1 MSAKPGKLLQHKIIN
16 GWNLWLSITVP
27 ISIAVVIAMSRV
39 DLAQAENVSS
49 MIQFTVRC
57 AVPLLY
63 VVFAASS
70 LQVLFPSPFGRWLL
84 RNRKY
89 VGLSFAVAMGWQ
101 LLFILWLVGIHTE
114 HYVEEV
120 YLLSDAI
127 EGVAGYTFL
136 LAMVLTSFKF
146 GRNRLS
152 GKQWKLLHRTAIYY
166 LWAYAWS
173 VYWFDL
179 FYYDDPVLI
188 DYVYYW
194 AGFLAWGLRMCAW
207 SKKQMQHTAV
217 QSPA

>member
-1 MSAKPGKLLQHKIIN
+1 LSAKPGQLLQRKIID
-16 GWNLWLSITVP
+16 GWNLWLLITVP
-27 ISIAVVIAMSRV
+27 ISIAVVIAMSRI

-136 LAMVLTSFKF
+136 LAMVATSFKF

>member
-1 MSAKPGKLLQHKIIN
+1 LSAKPEEFLQRKIIN
-16 GWNLWLSITVP
+16 GWNLWLLITVP

-57 AVPLLY
+57 AVPLVY
-63 VVFAASS
+63 VVFAASA

-84 RNRKY
+84 LNRKY

-114 HYVEEV
+114 HYVEQV

-146 GRNRLS
+146 GRSRLS

-166 LWAYAWS
+166 IWAYAWS

-179 FYYDDPVLI
+179 FYYDNPVLI

-207 SKKQMQHTAV
+207 SKKQMRHTAV
-217 QSPA
+217 EIPA

>member
-1 MSAKPGKLLQHKIIN
+1 MSAKPGQLLQRKIIN
-16 GWNLWLSITVP
+16 GWNLWLLITVP
-27 ISIAVVIAMSRV
+27 ISIAVVIAMSRI

-57 AVPLLY
+57 AVPLVY
-63 VVFAASS
+63 VVFAASA

-114 HYVEEV
+114 HYVEQV

-146 GRNRLS
+146 GRSRLS
-152 GKQWKLLHRTAIYY
+152 AKQWKLLHRTAIYY
-166 LWAYAWS
+166 IWAYAWS

-179 FYYDDPVLI
+179 FYYDNPVLI

-194 AGFLAWGLRMCAW
+194 GGFLAWGLRMCAW
-207 SKKQMQHTAV
+207 SKKQMRHTAV

>member
-1 MSAKPGKLLQHKIIN
+1 MSAKPGQLLQRKIIN
-16 GWNLWLSITVP
+16 GWNLWLLITVP
-27 ISIAVVIAMSRV
+27 ISIAVVIAMSRI

-57 AVPLLY
+57 AVPLVY
-63 VVFAASS
+63 VVFAASA
-70 LQVLFPSPFGRWLL
+70 LQALFPSPISRWLL

-114 HYVEEV
+114 HYVEQV

-146 GRNRLS
+146 GRSRLS

-166 LWAYAWS
+166 IWAYAWS

-179 FYYDDPVLI
+179 FYYDNPVLI

-194 AGFLAWGLRMCAW
+194 GGFLAWGLRMCAW
-207 SKKQMQHTAV
+207 SKKQMRHTTV

>member
-27 ISIAVVIAMSRV
+27 ISIPVVIAMSRV

>member
-1 MSAKPGKLLQHKIIN
+1 MSAKPGQLLQRKIIN
-16 GWNLWLSITVP
+16 GWNLWLLITVP
-27 ISIAVVIAMSRV
+27 ISIAVVIAMSRI

-57 AVPLLY
+57 AVPLVY
-63 VVFAASS
+63 VVFAASA
-70 LQVLFPSPFGRWLL
+70 LQVLFPSPISRWLL

-114 HYVEEV
+114 HYVEQV

-146 GRNRLS
+146 GRSRLS
-152 GKQWKLLHRTAIYY
+152 AKQWKLLHRTAIYY
-166 LWAYAWS
+166 IWAYAWS

-179 FYYDDPVLI
+179 FYYDNPVLI

-194 AGFLAWGLRMCAW
+194 GGFLAWGLRMCAW
-207 SKKQMQHTAV
+207 SKKQMRHTAV